1 MCPFDPVE
9 PSVVKDKV
17 PRGLFGPLH
26 VLCLVVSLLLEVT
39 GMLSPAGICE

>member
-26 VLCLVVSLLLEVT
+26 VLSRGLLEVT